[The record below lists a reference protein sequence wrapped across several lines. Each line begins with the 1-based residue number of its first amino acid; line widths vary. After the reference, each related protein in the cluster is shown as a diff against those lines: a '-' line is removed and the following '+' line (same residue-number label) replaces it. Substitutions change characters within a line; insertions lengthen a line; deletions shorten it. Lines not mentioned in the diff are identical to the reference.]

1 MEQNNAVTS
10 VAATGPSC
18 VAESEPSGSA
28 EWAERPAD
36 EAGAGA
42 EAEVPTHAQGQ
53 AGSVETERPAGQD
66 AGAYRLG
73 RDRRYLT
80 WLTSDVATGLSAALA
95 SFAIPLIA
103 LAVTGSPSQAGI
115 IGAAGMITRLATM
128 LVGGVLAD
136 RHDRLRMMVW
146 GAAAGLALAVL
157 FAVLAAADMFAFGSL
172 IVVNM
177 LLALRAGVF
186 NVAGEA
192 ALKDI
197 VPAEGIGRAQAAN
210 QARDA
215 ALNLAG
221 GPIGGAL
228 LAVGGWLVGAGM
240 AMCQGIALVTALLLR
255 HQVPIAAAVS
265 RYEPDA
271 DLPAE
276 AASSALAE
284 AREGIG
290 WLLRRV
296 DLRGILIVS
305 TVINLG
311 FNAALTTVIYSLQMG
326 GASPQVIGG
335 LNAALGAVMLLGASA
350 GPFLVTRVRAGLLAL
365 AGLALATLGIVLLP
379 LVSTAPTIVAVL
391 GGSVILLPAL
401 NAGLLGY
408 MMVAT
413 PTELLGRVNSAAG
426 FISMAAMPLAPL
438 IAGLG
443 LDLLG
448 RTGTLLLAGAIC
460 VIAVGIALL
469 TPSLRR
475 IPTEADWA
483 AHAEQFA

>member
-10 VAATGPSC
+10 VAATGLSF

-28 EWAERPAD
+28 EWAERPAG
-36 EAGAGA
+36 E
-42 EAEVPTHAQGQ
+42 
-53 AGSVETERPAGQD
+53 D

-80 WLTSDVATGLSAALA
+80 WLTSDMATGLSAVLA

-103 LAVTGSPSQAGI
+103 LAVTGSASQAGI

-146 GAAAGLALAVL
+146 GAAAGLVLAVL

-255 HQVPIAAAVS
+255 RQVPIAAVS

-326 GASPQVIGG
+326 GASPQAIGG

-469 TPSLRR
+469 TPALRR
-475 IPTEADWA
+475 VPKEADWA